1 MIRFSQSFCSWKC
14 QSRIALTGGV
24 RWKATSSTANAS
36 SPTQNDGTAVKPFS
50 AVPSPSGSVPIIKH
64 QRLLKGITSMSEFSV
79 ERFKEL
85 GPIFK
90 LDFIGKEHSC
100 RHVVCCSMFLFIFP
114 C

>member
-1 MIRFSQSFCSWKC
+1 MIRFSQRFCSW
-14 QSRIALTGGV
+14 QSRITLTGGV
-24 RWKATSSTANAS
+24 RWKTTSTSSTANAS
-36 SPTQNDGTAVKPFS
+36 SPTQDDGTVKPFS

-90 LDFIGKEHSC
+90 LDFIGNA
-100 RHVVCCSMFLFIFP
+100 
-114 C
+114 